1 MATLQEIKELA
12 LYAAKGSAPANYSV
26 ENVDAALRDEL
37 AAMCSSINEFKR
49 NQYDIFQIMIETAD
63 EVVPAKVMDRM
74 SMFAEI
80 RTVPR
85 GTKTIFRKN
94 VGKGRA
100 KAFIT
105 RVGLGGVY
113 ETFRLDNATFEVG
126 TKAIGSAGTIDFER
140 FLDGAESM
148 ADIMDIILEGLE
160 YGAYVEISRALMAT
174 LNSSKRPAA
183 NQVIDNGFNAAHMAK
198 LVNTVKRYD
207 ESAVIFA
214 CDEFIDAMG
223 PDAIVPPISGAAQ
236 GIYSPDDIEAIHKLG
251 RIKIF
256 RGTPIVELPNGW
268 VDESNTSTWSN
279 PQFAYVLP
287 TGREKV
293 VKFVFE
299 GDTQMWESTNRDRSM
314 EIEFYKMMGAAV
326 ITYNNWGIYQ
336 NTALTDTSANP
347 YGF

>member
-1 MATLQEIKELA
+1 MATLNEIKELA
-12 LYAAKGSAPANYSV
+12 LYAAKGSAPANYAV

-37 AAMCSSINEFKR
+37 AAMCTSINEFKR
-49 NQYDIFQIMIETAD
+49 NQFDIFQILIETAD

-74 SMFAEI
+74 AMFADI
-80 RTVPR
+80 RVAPR
-85 GTKTIFRKN
+85 GQKVIFKKP
-94 VGKGRA
+94 VGKNRA

-113 ETFRLDNATFEVG
+113 ETFRLDTATFEVG
-126 TKAIGSAGTIDFER
+126 VKAIGSAGTIDFEG
-140 FLDGAESM
+140 FLDGRENM
-148 ADIMDIILEGLE
+148 ADIMDVIIEGLE

-174 LNSSKRPAA
+174 LNNTKRPAA
-183 NQVIDNGFNAAHMAK
+183 NQVIENGFNAAKMAK
-198 LVNTVKRYD
+198 LINTVKRYD
-207 ESAVIFA
+207 ESAVLFA
-214 CDEFIDAMG
+214 CDDFIDDMG
-223 PDAIVPPISGAAQ
+223 PDAIVPAIAGAAQ

-268 VDESNTSTWSN
+268 VDETNTSTWSN
-279 PQFAYVLP
+279 PQYAYVLP
-287 TGREKV
+287 TGKEKV

-299 GDTQMWESTNRDRSM
+299 GDTQMWESQNRDRSM

-326 ITYNNWGIYQ
+326 LTYNNWGIYQ
-336 NTALTDTSANP
+336 NTKLADTSSMP